1 MGVVLFGLITYYLLP
16 VGFKVVLDICWV
28 GGVLLRYVPLF
39 LLKSLDRE
47 HSGRLFH
54 FTGFSVGRE
63 KAHLLFLR
71 EKCGSLIL
79 FSYLCWQKEDY
90 TT

>member
-1 MGVVLFGLITYYLLP
+1 MLFGLIICYQSVLRLFWTY
-16 VGFKVVLDICWV
+16 VGL
-28 GGVLLRYVPLF
+28 GGVPLRYVPLF
-39 LLKSLDRE
+39 FSTSLDRE
-47 HSGRLFH
+47 HSGRVFH